1 MQQFVLNAAG
11 TPEFIIQ
18 FYGFSANIAPI
29 SRTLDPAMQV
39 GVFRQALIHHI
50 NAGVPDTGA
59 SINNS
64 FLYAVD
70 TSSGSFLLNDSDTF
84 LRVQGMSHMVFYKV
98 S

>member
-1 MQQFVLNAAG
+1 VLNAAG
-11 TPEFIIQ
+11 VPDFVIQ

-29 SRTLDPAMQV
+29 SRTLDPNMQI
-39 GVFRQALIHHI
+39 GVFRQTLIQHI
-50 NAGVPDTGA
+50 NAGVPGTGA

-70 TSSGSFLLNDSDTF
+70 TTSNSFLLNDTDTF
-84 LRVQGMSHMVFYKV
+84 SRVQGISHMVFYKA